1 MSISPLCSLAHMSAD
16 LVGRWSFDYGYHSAM
31 EDEELVLRA
40 DGTGWCEWS
49 RPELSEFTVFTW
61 EATGPAAV
69 RITPTRAA
77 RAEFE
82 AIEELDLP
90 DPVDVEYAIVEET
103 RPLYPGMEVL
113 ALRMPLPFAVFR
125 AESYGLSRRE
135 TPEGDRPYISWLDD
149 EL

>member
-1 MSISPLCSLAHMSAD
+1 MSISRLCTLTHMSAD

-31 EDEELVLRA
+31 EDEELVFRA

-49 RPELSEFTVFTW
+49 RPELSEFTVFGW
-61 EATGPAAV
+61 EVVGPGVV
-69 RITPTRAA
+69 RIAPIRAA

-82 AIEELDLP
+82 TIEELEIPESLDA
-90 DPVDVEYAIVEET
+90 EYAIVEET

-113 ALRMPLPFAVFR
+113 ALRVALPFAVFR

-135 TPEGDRPYISWLDD
+135 TPEGDRPYLSWLD